1 VTRLRTWS
9 ATALAVALLCCGCS
23 SSGQGA
29 ASSPSPTEP
38 GFTVAPPP
46 TLDPAAAL
54 TKPFTTTLF
63 RPGFSLRLPAAWTAV
78 ERDVSAFQAYL
89 GDEDFEITFD
99 HTYQRHESVAQGVA
113 RLSATPGARP
123 GVVEQVVVGGRR
135 GQAVVLDDDGALQFA
150 DSGFHVPSGP
160 IVVMVLPVPD
170 GTTLTVFLVTRDDR
184 AVQVP
189 RLRTLVDRV
198 LATLRWS

>member
-1 VTRLRTWS
+1 L
-9 ATALAVALLCCGCS
+9 
-23 SSGQGA
+23 
-29 ASSPSPTEP
+29 
-38 GFTVAPPP
+38 APPP

-54 TKPFTTTLF
+54 TKPFTTQLF
-63 RPGFSLRLPAAWTAV
+63 TPGFSLRLPAAWTAV
-78 ERDVSAFQAYL
+78 ERDVAAFQAYL
-89 GDEDFEITFD
+89 GDEDFEITMD
-99 HTYQRHESVAQGVA
+99 HTYRQPESVAQGVA

-123 GVVEQVVVGGRR
+123 GAVEQVVVGGRR
-135 GQAVVLDDDGALQFA
+135 GQAVVLDADGALQFG

-160 IVVMVLPVPD
+160 IVVLVLPVPD